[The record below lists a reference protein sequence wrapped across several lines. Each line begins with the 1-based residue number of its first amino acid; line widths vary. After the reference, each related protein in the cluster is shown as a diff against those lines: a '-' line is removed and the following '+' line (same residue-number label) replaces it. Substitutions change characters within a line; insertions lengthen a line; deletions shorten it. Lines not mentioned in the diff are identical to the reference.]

1 MPAWLKKTLQFTI
14 PLVLG
19 VVILYFVFSGQDID
33 GIRDTL
39 ANAHYGWII
48 ASSAAA
54 LISHWLRAKR
64 WAMLMGPLG
73 EHPATA
79 LTFHAVMFGYLAN
92 LAFPRMGEVTRC
104 GAIARH
110 TKLPVN
116 GIIGTVII
124 ERAIDFMLLLVITAA
139 TVLLNF
145 GLLKGPMFKTLD
157 RLAAFQPLGISW
169 YYWIFAGLAGALLL
183 LWYYRRRLAH
193 LDHPLLIKIKG
204 FARGILAGLK
214 SITALQ
220 KPVLFWV
227 YSIGIWVCYYLM
239 TYLCVFAF
247 DTTSMLNPNEGLL
260 ILVSGSFGMVAPVQG
275 GIGAYHAVISKLLEV
290 LPGRSISAA
299 DALSF
304 ATLTH
309 AAQTLLIL
317 VVGLLSMLWLFLKKR
332 THGIQ
337 KLS

>member
-1 MPAWLKKTLQFTI
+1 MPAWLKKILQFTL

-19 VVILYFVFSGQDID
+19 VVILYFVFRDQDGTSIKN
-33 GIRDTL
+33 TL
-39 ANAHYGWII
+39 ANAHYGWIL
-48 ASSAAA
+48 ASSMAA

-64 WAMLMGPLG
+64 WTMLMEPLG
-73 EHPATA
+73 ETA
-79 LTFHAVMFGYLAN
+79 SSKLAFHAVMFGYLAN

-110 TKLPVN
+110 SKLPVN

-124 ERAIDFMLLLVITAA
+124 ERAIDLLMLLGITGI
-139 TVLLNF
+139 TILMNF
-145 GLLKGPMFKTLD
+145 ELLKGPMFKVLD
-157 RLAAFQPLGISW
+157 RLADLEPLGLSW
-169 YYWIFAGLAGALLL
+169 YYWLMLIAGLGVLL
-183 LWYYRRRLAH
+183 LWYYLKTVRH
-193 LDHPLLIKIKG
+193 LNYPWLIKIRG
-204 FARGILAGLK
+204 FARGIVAGFK
-214 SITALQ
+214 SITALR
-220 KPVLFWV
+220 KPTLFWV
-227 YSIGIWVCYYLM
+227 YTLGIWAGYYLM

-290 LPGRSISAA
+290 LPGRDISGA

-309 AAQTLLIL
+309 AAQTMLIL
-317 VVGLLSMLWLFLKKR
+317 VVGLISMLWLFLKKR
-332 THGIQ
+332 NHGIQ
-337 KLS
+337 QLG

>member
-1 MPAWLKKTLQFTI
+1 MPAWLKKILQFTL

-19 VVILYFVFSGQDID
+19 VVILYFVFRDQDSTAIKN
-33 GIRDTL
+33 TL
-39 ANAHYGWII
+39 ANAHYGWIV

-54 LISHWLRAKR
+54 LLSHWLRAKR
-64 WAMLMGPLG
+64 WTMLMEPLG
-73 EHPATA
+73 ETA
-79 LTFHAVMFGYLAN
+79 SSAVAFHAVMFGYLAN

-110 TKLPVN
+110 SKLPVN

-124 ERAIDFMLLLVITAA
+124 ERAIDLLMLMAITGI
-139 TVLLNF
+139 TVLMNF
-145 GLLKGPMFKTLD
+145 ELLKGPMFRVLD
-157 RLAAFQPLGISW
+157 KLADAQPLGLAW
-169 YYWIFAGLAGALLL
+169 YYWLLL
-183 LWYYRRRLAH
+183 AATFGLLVLWSYLKKVRH
-193 LDHPLLIKIKG
+193 LNYPWLIKIRG
-204 FARGILAGLK
+204 FARGIFAGFK
-214 SITALQ
+214 SITALR
-220 KPVLFWV
+220 KPLLFWL
-227 YSIGIWVCYYLM
+227 YTLGIWVGYYLM

-290 LPGRSISAA
+290 LPGRDISGA

-309 AAQTLLIL
+309 AAQTLLVL
-317 VVGLLSMLWLFLKKR
+317 VVGLISMLWLFLKKR
-332 THGIQ
+332 NHGIQ
-337 KLS
+337 QLR

>member
-1 MPAWLKKTLQFTI
+1 MPGWLKKTLQFAL
-14 PLVLG
+14 PLVVG
-19 VVILYFVFSGQDID
+19 VVILYFVFRGQDSTAIKN
-33 GIRDTL
+33 TL
-39 ANAHYGWII
+39 ANAHYGWIV

-54 LISHWLRAKR
+54 LLSHWLRAKR
-64 WAMLMGPLG
+64 WTMLMEPLG
-73 EHPATA
+73 ETA
-79 LTFHAVMFGYLAN
+79 SNAVAFHAVMFGYLAN

-110 TKLPVN
+110 SKLPVN

-124 ERAIDFMLLLVITAA
+124 ERAIDLLMLIVITGF

-145 GLLKGPMFKTLD
+145 DLLKGPMFKILNGLTALE
-157 RLAAFQPLGISW
+157 PLGLAW
-169 YYWIFAGLAGALLL
+169 YYWVAGLLVFGLAI
-183 LWYYRRRLAH
+183 LWYYFNTIRH
-193 LDHPLLIKIKG
+193 LDYPWLIKARG
-204 FARGILAGLK
+204 FARGILAGFK
-214 SITALQ
+214 SITALR
-220 KPVLFWV
+220 KPLLFWL
-227 YSIGIWVCYYLM
+227 YTIGIWAGYYLM

-290 LPGRSISAA
+290 LPGRNISGA

-309 AAQTLLIL
+309 AAQTLLVI
-317 VVGLLSMLWLFLKKR
+317 VVGLVSMLWLFLKKR
-332 THGIQ
+332 NHGIQ